1 MSALDAIIIGAG
13 ISGLNA
19 AKELYENGKSVL
31 VLEKEDSIG
40 GRIRTDALDGF
51 QLDRGFQILLPGY
64 EEAQEALDFHELDLR
79 YFTPGVRILLNE
91 RWEEL
96 RDPLDAPW
104 RALRGLFSPVGS
116 FNDKLGMASLKLH
129 SQKGTLRGRA
139 ELTTE
144 EYLKQVGFS
153 PRIIK
158 NFFLPFFQGVFL
170 EERLTRSSEEFAFY
184 FSHFANSG
192 GALPSR
198 GMESIPRQLSS
209 SLPEDAIR
217 TSAQVTSISE
227 GRVTLTSGEILEA
240 PHTILALDEWALR
253 TLLPNTFPDEVGQRG
268 TCCMYFTGEK
278 RDALPPLIHLVPQ
291 SKNGITNIAP
301 ISSVAPEYAPPGE
314 SLFSVNIVL
323 NGKEVKMP
331 PTEAVIQEE
340 LRSLFGAPMEKIS
353 HVKTYMIPKAL
364 PSQVLALEPQ
374 QLPTGTF
381 LAGDCAAQGS
391 INGALQAGRLAA
403 ERILGGPNEGM

>member
-1 MSALDAIIIGAG
+1 MATLDAVIIGAG

-19 AKELYENGKSVL
+19 AKELYENGKSFL
-31 VLEKEDSIG
+31 VLEKDDSIG

-79 YFTPGVRILLNE
+79 YFTPGVRILLNN

-129 SQKGTLRGRA
+129 SQKGTLRGRT

-144 EYLKQVGFS
+144 DYLKQAGFS
-153 PRIIK
+153 PRIIE

-198 GMESIPRQLSS
+198 GMESIPCQLSA
-209 SLPEDAIR
+209 SLPENAIR
-217 TSAQVTSISE
+217 TSAEVASIAE
-227 GRVTLTSGEILEA
+227 GRVTLTSGEVIEA
-240 PHTILALDEWALR
+240 PHTILALDEWSLR
-253 TLLPNTFPDEVGQRG
+253 TLLPNTFSEDVGQRG
-268 TCCMYFTGEK
+268 TCCMYFRGEQ
-278 RDALPPLIHLVPQ
+278 RDELPPLMHLVPQ
-291 SKNGITNIAP
+291 SKNGIANIAP
-301 ISSVAPEYAPPGE
+301 ISSVAPEYAPQGE

-323 NGKEVKMP
+323 NEQASNQL
-331 PTEAVIQEE
+331 PTEADIQEE
-340 LRSLFGAPMEKIS
+340 LRAIFGAPMEKIS
-353 HVKTYMIPKAL
+353 HLKTYMIPKAL
-364 PSQVLALEPQ
+364 PSQPLSLEPQ
-374 QLPTGTF
+374 QLPPGTL
-381 LAGDCAAQGS
+381 LAGDCAVQGS

-403 ERILGGPNEGM
+403 ERILGEPT

>member
-1 MSALDAIIIGAG
+1 MSSLDAIIIGAG

-31 VLEKEDSIG
+31 VLEKEDTIG
-40 GRIRTDALDGF
+40 GRIRTDTLDGF

-79 YFTPGVRILLNE
+79 YFTPGVRIFLNG

-96 RDPLDAPW
+96 RDPFDAPW
-104 RALRGLFSPVGS
+104 RALRALFSPVGT

-144 EYLKQVGFS
+144 AYLKQVGFS
-153 PRIIK
+153 PRIIE

-198 GMESIPRQLSS
+198 GMESIPHQLSA
-209 SLPEDAIR
+209 SLPENTIR
-217 TSAQVTSISE
+217 TRAEVTSIVE
-227 GRVTLTSGEILEA
+227 GRVTLRSGEELHA
-240 PHTILALDEWALR
+240 PHTILALDEWSLR
-253 TLLPNTFPDEVGQRG
+253 TLLPDMFPEEVGKRG
-268 TCCMYFTGEK
+268 TCCMYFRGEK
-278 RDALPPLIHLVPQ
+278 RDELPPLMHLIPQ

-301 ISSVAPEYAPPGE
+301 ISSVAPEYAPQGE

-323 NGKEVKMP
+323 NGQALNQL
-331 PTEAVIQEE
+331 PTEVNIQEE
-340 LRSLFGAPMEKIS
+340 LRAIFGAPMEDIV
-353 HVKTYMIPKAL
+353 HVKTYVIPRAL
-364 PSQVLALEPQ
+364 PSQALTIEPQ
-374 QLPTGTF
+374 QLPPGTF
-381 LAGDCAAQGS
+381 LAGDCAIQGS
-391 INGALQAGRLAA
+391 INGALQAGRIAA
-403 ERILGGPNEGM
+403 ERILV